1 MLSNPEKY
9 LDHDEDME
17 TRAWK
22 MQAILPGA
30 QIPMIMTGS
39 FDATEEMFEANMQL
53 VLLQIIDV
61 LDL

>member
-1 MLSNPEKY
+1 
-9 LDHDEDME
+9 
-17 TRAWK
+17 
-22 MQAILPGA
+22 
-30 QIPMIMTGS
+30 MTGS